1 MHRLANPRDELI
13 GRRIS
18 LGVIAVTMV
27 CATVFAVPTLRAA
40 PDAPQS
46 ARASSTLAAPDKTY
60 GVNTAPIKMEV
71 FTDYQ
76 CPTCRAFYDQ
86 TLRHVIAEYVPYGK
100 VYLVHHDFPLLM
112 HKYSGEA
119 ARWADACAEV
129 GDFAPVEAALY
140 DNQDSWGADGD
151 IAKYVAAVMPAAD
164 FKRVQLIMRGSSLP
178 APQATTASVDPM
190 AGVSH
195 PCAMDSYIAQDIKL
209 GYKIGAPGTPD
220 FIITYKG
227 NAFPSVYSAVSW
239 PVLKQ
244 LFDSLLRQ

>member
-1 MHRLANPRDELI
+1 MYRPATSPDGLI
-13 GRRIS
+13 EWRIS
-18 LGVIAVTMV
+18 LGVIAATLL
-27 CATVFAVPTLRAA
+27 CAALFAASTLRAA
-40 PDAPQS
+40 PDAQQS
-46 ARASSTLAAPDKTY
+46 GRASSTLAAPDKTY
-60 GVNTAPIKMEV
+60 GVNTAPIRMEV

-86 TLRHVIAEYVPYGK
+86 TLRHVIAEYVPSGK

-140 DNQDSWGADGD
+140 DNQNSWGADGN
-151 IAKYVAAVMPAAD
+151 IAKYVATVIPAAD
-164 FKRVQLIMRGSSLP
+164 FKRVQLIIKGSSLP
-178 APQATTASVDPM
+178 APQATNASVDPM
-190 AGVSH
+190 AGISH
-195 PCAMDSYIAQDIKL
+195 PCAMDTYIAQDIKL

-220 FIITYKG
+220 FVISYKG
-227 NAFPSVYSAVSW
+227 NTFAPVYSAVSW

-244 LFDSLLRQ
+244 LFDSLLQQ

>member
-1 MHRLANPRDELI
+1 MVAATLVCGTILAV
-13 GRRIS
+13 S
-18 LGVIAVTMV
+18 
-27 CATVFAVPTLRAA
+27 TLRAA
-40 PDAPQS
+40 PDAQQNGRSSS
-46 ARASSTLAAPDKTY
+46 ALSAPDKTY

-76 CPTCRAFYDQ
+76 CPMCRAFYDQ
-86 TLRHVIAEYVPYGK
+86 TLRHVIDEYVPVGK

-129 GDFAPVEAALY
+129 GDFAPAEAALY
-140 DNQDSWGADGD
+140 DNQEFWGADGN

-164 FKRVQLIMRGSSLP
+164 FKRVQLIMKGSALP
-178 APQATTASVDPM
+178 APQATTSSVDPM

-195 PCAMDSYIAQDIKL
+195 PCAMDPYIAQDIKL
-209 GYKIGAPGTPD
+209 GYRIGAPGTPD
-220 FIITYKG
+220 FVITYKG
-227 NAFPSVYSAVSW
+227 HAFAPVYSAVSW

>member
-1 MHRLANPRDELI
+1 MYRRPNLREQLAEHCVGLRMIVARLLCAMFL
-13 GRRIS
+13 
-18 LGVIAVTMV
+18 LAV
-27 CATVFAVPTLRAA
+27 AVQAA
-40 PDAPQS
+40 PDGQQS
-46 ARASSTLAAPDKTY
+46 AKAQSALAAPDKTY
-60 GVNTAPIKMEV
+60 GLNTAPIRMEV

-76 CPTCRAFYDQ
+76 CPMCRAFYDQ
-86 TLRHVIAEYVPYGK
+86 TLRHVIDEYVPSGK

-140 DNQDSWGADGD
+140 DNQESWGADGN
-151 IAKYVAAVMPAAD
+151 IAKYVAAVMPAGD
-164 FKRVQLIMRGSSLP
+164 FRRVQLIMKGSSLP

-190 AGVSH
+190 AGISH
-195 PCAMDSYIAQDIKL
+195 PCAMDAYIAQDIKL

-220 FIITYKG
+220 FVITYRG
-227 NAFPSVYSAVSW
+227 NTFAPVYSAVSW